1 MSVLDTIANQLFIG
15 AAYAQDAAQ
24 TDAAAAHTE
33 ANLEHVEHAEAD
45 THGAVELVLAAA
57 LLVLVVLLAVK
68 ARGAI
73 LGVLDKRTDRIRE
86 DLAEAERLRSE
97 AEGHLAQAQA
107 RQREATAEA
116 AAIIERA
123 KHDAQRHRE
132 KAAVDIEEAMKRRE
146 AMALERIAQAEAQAL
161 AEVRSTAVNVAVSAA
176 RELVGRQIAADPAKG
191 SALLDEA
198 IADLGGKLH

>member
-15 AAYAQDAAQ
+15 AAYAQDATHAE
-24 TDAAAAHTE
+24 TE
-33 ANLEHVEHAEAD
+33 LQRVEHAEAD
-45 THGAVELVLAAA
+45 THGAVEWVLAAA

-107 RQREATAEA
+107 REREAVAEA

-123 KHDAQRHRE
+123 RHDAQRHRE

-176 RELVGRQIAADPAKG
+176 RDLVGRQISADPAKG
-191 SALLDEA
+191 SALIDEA

>member
-1 MSVLDTIANQLFIG
+1 MSILDTIANQLFIG
-15 AAYAQDAAQ
+15 AAYAQEA
-24 TDAAAAHTE
+24 THTE
-33 ANLEHVEHAEAD
+33 LQHIEHVEEHSGE
-45 THGAVELVLAAA
+45 GIELVLAAA
-57 LLVLVVLLAVK
+57 LLVLIVLLAVK

-73 LGVLDKRTDRIRE
+73 LGVLDKRTEKIRE

-107 RQREATAEA
+107 REREAAAEA

-176 RELVGRQIAADPAKG
+176 RDLVGRQIAADPAKG
-191 SALLDEA
+191 SALLDDA

>member
-1 MSVLDTIANQLFIG
+1 MSVLDTIANGVFIG
-15 AAYAQDAAQ
+15 TAHAAQD
-24 TDAAAAHTE
+24 AAHTE

-45 THGAVELVLAAA
+45 SHGAVEWVLAAA

-73 LGVLDKRTDRIRE
+73 LGVLDKRTERIRE

-107 RQREATAEA
+107 RQREAVAEA

-176 RELVGRQIAADPAKG
+176 RDLVGRQIAADPAKG

>member
-1 MSVLDTIANQLFIG
+1 MSVLDTIANEVFIG
-15 AAYAQDAAQ
+15 AAHAQDAVQ
-24 TDAAAAHTE
+24 TEAAHTE

-45 THGAVELVLAAA
+45 SHGAVEWVLAAA
-57 LLVLVVLLAVK
+57 LIVLIVLLAIK

-73 LGVLDKRTDRIRE
+73 LGVLDKRTEKIRE

-107 RQREATAEA
+107 RQREAAAEA

-176 RELVGRQIAADPAKG
+176 RELVGRQIASDPAKG
-191 SALLDEA
+191 SALIDEA

>member
-1 MSVLDTIANQLFIG
+1 MSVLDIIANQLVIG
-15 AAYAQDAAQ
+15 AAYAQEA
-24 TDAAAAHTE
+24 THTE
-33 ANLEHVEHAEAD
+33 LQHIEHVEEHGGEAI
-45 THGAVELVLAAA
+45 ELVLAAA
-57 LLVLVVLLAVK
+57 LLVLLILLAVK
-68 ARGAI
+68 ARSQI

-107 RQREATAEA
+107 REREAVAEA

-191 SALLDEA
+191 SALLDDA

>member
-1 MSVLDTIANQLFIG
+1 MSVLDIIANEVFIG
-15 AAYAQDAAQ
+15 AAHAQDAGHAQ
-24 TDAAAAHTE
+24 TELQHI
-33 ANLEHVEHAEAD
+33 EHAEED
-45 THGAVELVLAAA
+45 THGAVEWVLAAA
-57 LLVLVVLLAVK
+57 LVLLLVLLAVK
-68 ARGAI
+68 ARSAI
-73 LGVLDKRTDRIRE
+73 LGVVDKRTERIRE

-107 RQREATAEA
+107 RQREAAAEA

-123 KHDAQRHRE
+123 KHDAQRLRE

-161 AEVRSTAVNVAVSAA
+161 AEVRSTAVGVAVSAA
-176 RELVGRQIAADPAKG
+176 RDLVGRQLAADPAKG
-191 SALLDEA
+191 SALIDDA

>member
-1 MSVLDTIANQLFIG
+1 MSVLDTIASQLFIG
-15 AAYAQDAAQ
+15 AAYA
-24 TDAAAAHTE
+24 
-33 ANLEHVEHAEAD
+33 AEGAEGGD
-45 THGAVELVLAAA
+45 HGGSETVELILAAA
-57 LLVLVVLLAVK
+57 LLVLLILLAVK
-68 ARGAI
+68 ARASI
-73 LGVLDKRTDRIRE
+73 LGVLDKRTEKIRE

-97 AEGHLAQAQA
+97 AEAHLAQAQA
-107 RQREATAEA
+107 RQREAAAEA

-146 AMALERIAQAEAQAL
+146 AMALERIAQAEAQAV

-176 RELVGRQIAADPAKG
+176 RDLVGRQISSDPAKG

>member
-1 MSVLDTIANQLFIG
+1 MSVLDTIANEVFIG
-15 AAYAQDAAQ
+15 TAHAAQDAVQAE
-24 TDAAAAHTE
+24 AAHTE

-45 THGAVELVLAAA
+45 THGAVEWVLAAA

-73 LGVLDKRTDRIRE
+73 LGVLDKRTEKIRE

-107 RQREATAEA
+107 REREAAAEA

-176 RELVGRQIAADPAKG
+176 RDLVGRQIAADPAKG
-191 SALLDEA
+191 SALLDDA

>member
-1 MSVLDTIANQLFIG
+1 MSVLDIIANQLFIG
-15 AAYAQDAAQ
+15 AAYAQDAA
-24 TDAAAAHTE
+24 HTE
-33 ANLEHVEHAEAD
+33 ANLQHIEHAEAD

-57 LLVLVVLLAVK
+57 LLVLLVLLAVK
-68 ARGAI
+68 ARSQI

-107 RQREATAEA
+107 REREAVAEA

-146 AMALERIAQAEAQAL
+146 AMALERIAQAEAQVL

-176 RELVGRQIAADPAKG
+176 RELVGRQISADPAKG